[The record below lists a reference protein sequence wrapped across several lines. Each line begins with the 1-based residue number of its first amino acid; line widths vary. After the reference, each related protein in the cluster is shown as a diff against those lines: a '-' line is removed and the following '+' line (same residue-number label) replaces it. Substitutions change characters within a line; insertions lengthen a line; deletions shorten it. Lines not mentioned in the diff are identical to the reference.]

1 MDMVF
6 SMFSVSEAIALIE
19 AFESSRPVTLRTNS
33 LKVRR
38 KDVIESLVSRGVNL
52 EPVGPWSKVGLV
64 VYDSKVKH
72 MKQTTV
78 SERRIECSLY
88 CMYFHALRLTLNV

>member
-1 MDMVF
+1 MDMIF

-19 AFESSRPVTLRTNS
+19 AFESPRPVTLRTYS

-38 KDVIESLVSRGVNL
+38 KDVIDSLVSRGVNL

-72 MKQTTV
+72 RKHP
-78 SERRIECSLY
+78 SALERRP
-88 CMYFHALRLTLNV
+88 